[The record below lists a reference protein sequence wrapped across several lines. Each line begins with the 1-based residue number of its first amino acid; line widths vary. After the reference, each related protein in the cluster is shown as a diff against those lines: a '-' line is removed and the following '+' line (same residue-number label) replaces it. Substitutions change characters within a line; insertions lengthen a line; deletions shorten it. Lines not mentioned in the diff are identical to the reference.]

1 MHALGSFA
9 EHVIVDGNDLLLSY
23 TCSFMKLLECKIML
37 LHSIGG
43 PYRGIEKSDFF
54 IQCVLWIPEILGSCI
69 WFYKPI
75 MAQLQIVTL
84 KCCLWFEGLAVGV
97 KAFDALMFMD
107 FFSLTDYS
115 WQVIIFPEERSI
127 SAE

>member
-1 MHALGSFA
+1 MHALRSFT
-9 EHVIVDGNDLLLSY
+9 EHVIVDGNDLLLSC
-23 TCSFMKLLECKIML
+23 TCSFLRLLQCKVVL

-43 PYRGIEKSDFF
+43 PYRGIEKKEIF
-54 IQCVLWIPEILGSCI
+54 IQCVPGIIEILRSGI

-75 MAQLQIVTL
+75 MAQLQIVML

-97 KAFDALMFMD
+97 KAFHALMFMD
-107 FFSLTDYS
+107 FFPVTDYS
-115 WQVIIFPEERSI
+115 WQVITFPEERSI